1 MLKGF
6 KDFLLR
12 GNVVDLAV
20 AVVIG
25 TAFAAVV
32 SAFATDFI
40 GGIIGAIGGTPNFN
54 GAGFEAN
61 DSKVIIGS
69 TITALIN
76 FVIVAAAV
84 YFFVVVPV
92 NRLME
97 RRKRGEEPEV
107 EAPSED
113 IVLLQEIRDLL
124 RARGGRSGARSRP
137 ARGAAG
143 YQCGGFSR
151 VRRSSSSSSSGCSP
165 QPRSVSSPVCSSTRR
180 RRRRRHRGP
189 ARRSRRRG

>member
-25 TAFAAVV
+25 TAFGIVV
-32 SAFATDFI
+32 LAFSEDFI
-40 GGIIGAIGGTPNFN
+40 GGIIGAIGGTPDF
-54 GAGFEAN
+54 GSAGFEVN
-61 DSKVIIGS
+61 DSKIIIGS
-69 TITALIN
+69 TINALIN

-92 NRLME
+92 NKLME
-97 RRKRGEEPEV
+97 RRKRGAEPEV
-107 EAPSED
+107 AAPSED

-124 RARGGRSGARSRP
+124 RDQRGTGPSGGTTP
-137 ARGAAG
+137 
-143 YQCGGFSR
+143 GG
-151 VRRSSSSSSSGCSP
+151 P
-165 QPRSVSSPVCSSTRR
+165 TI
-180 RRRRRHRGP
+180 
-189 ARRSRRRG
+189 